1 MSNFYCDVKGTVQQ
15 TTDVALFGQEEG
27 GVFYIFG
34 RLNNNNKKT
43 STLYLTVHNK
53 LLGGKGSESRAQALW
68 KVQEDKVIRIFS
80 MFL

>member
-34 RLNNNNKKT
+34 RLNNNNKKN
-43 STLYLTVHNK
+43 VH
-53 LLGGKGSESRAQALW
+53 
-68 KVQEDKVIRIFS
+68 IIFDRS
-80 MFL
+80 Q